1 MLAFFMFALF
11 AFGLVVGSFLNVVIS
26 RLGSAQSPLR
36 GRSRCD
42 HCGRTLQWFEL
53 IPLFSFAIQKGR
65 CRSCRTPI
73 AVRHLY
79 VELITAFLFLTLGLA
94 VIDDR
99 IFLPR
104 FGAEGAIPGGN
115 FSLLGPA
122 AFIYFAFFAAA
133 AVAISFYDLEFRIIP
148 RGLTWPL
155 IAVGSAVL
163 ILAAA
168 FSRDYWLLLQ
178 GLGAGLLAFAFFW
191 AIWFFSKG
199 KAMGRGDADVALAI
213 ALYLE
218 PPAALA
224 GFVLAFWIGSIL
236 SLALLILGRLS
247 LKSQIP
253 FAPFLFAGALAALFV
268 PASALVHY
276 FF

>member
-1 MLAFFMFALF
+1 MVLIYGVVFFSL
-11 AFGLVVGSFLNVVIS
+11 GLIVGSFLNVVIS
-26 RLGSAQSPLR
+26 RLGTAESPLR

-42 HCGRTLQWFEL
+42 HCGRMLKWFEL
-53 IPLFSFAIQKGR
+53 IPLFSFAVQKGR
-65 CRSCRTPI
+65 CRSCREVI
-73 AVRHLY
+73 AVRHFF
-79 VELITAFLFLTLGLA
+79 VELTIAVLFLVIGLA
-94 VIDDR
+94 VVNGR
-99 IFLPR
+99 IFLAR
-104 FGAEGAIPGGN
+104 LGADSII
-115 FSLLGPA
+115 A

-148 RGLTWPL
+148 RELTWPL
-155 IAVGSAVL
+155 AAVGSSVL

-168 FSRDYWLLLQ
+168 LSGNYWLLLQ
-178 GLGAGLLAFAFFW
+178 GLGSGLLAFAFFW

-218 PPAALA
+218 PPAALV
-224 GFVLAFWIGSIL
+224 GFVLAFWIGSIF

-247 LKSQIP
+247 LKSRIP
-253 FAPFLFAGALAALFV
+253 FAPFLFAGAIAALFV
-268 PASALVHY
+268 PAGALVHY